1 VAIAGAGLVAVTS
14 SRPWRHTRMRTNIIG
29 VAVLTALLVT
39 FPAFGRDHSIL
50 NGTWTLIP
58 TESDFG
64 GQPIIQTG
72 TVTISDREGAIVLER
87 NFQYA
92 GADQTFFYRQ
102 SLGNEV
108 NSTIHSG
115 DVKTKT
121 KWEHDVL
128 TVTTTQAG
136 DVTVE
141 SYHLAP
147 NGTMTANVEIPG
159 HPPITLH
166 FERK

>member
-1 VAIAGAGLVAVTS
+1 
-14 SRPWRHTRMRTNIIG
+14 MRTSIIG
-29 VAVLTALLVT
+29 AAVLTILLVT
-39 FPAFGRDHSIL
+39 LPAFARDHSIL

-58 TESDFG
+58 TESDFA
-64 GQPIIQTG
+64 GQPVIQTG
-72 TVTISDREGAIVLER
+72 TVTISDRDGAIVLER
-87 NFQYA
+87 NFKYE

-136 DVTVE
+136 NVTVE

-166 FERK
+166 FEKK

>member
-1 VAIAGAGLVAVTS
+1 
-14 SRPWRHTRMRTNIIG
+14 MRTSIIG
-29 VAVLTALLVT
+29 AAVLTILLVT
-39 FPAFGRDHSIL
+39 LPAFARDHSIL

-58 TESDFG
+58 TGSDFA
-64 GQPIIQTG
+64 GQPVIQTG
-72 TVTISDREGAIVLER
+72 TVTISDRDGAIVLER
-87 NFQYA
+87 NFKYE
-92 GADQTFFYRQ
+92 GADLTFFYRQ
-102 SLGNEV
+102 SLGNEL

-136 DVTVE
+136 NVTVE

-147 NGTMTANVEIPG
+147 DGTMTANVEIPG

-166 FERK
+166 FEKK

>member
-1 VAIAGAGLVAVTS
+1 MRLFLIAILLATS
-14 SRPWRHTRMRTNIIG
+14 
-29 VAVLTALLVT
+29 
-39 FPAFGRDHSIL
+39 AFARDHSIL

-58 TESDFG
+58 TGSDFA
-64 GQPIIQTG
+64 GQPVIQTG
-72 TVTISDREGAIVLER
+72 TVTISDRDGAIVLSR

-92 GADQTFFYRQ
+92 GATQTFFYQQ
-102 SLGNEV
+102 SLGNED
-108 NSTIHSG
+108 NSTIRSG

-121 KWEHDVL
+121 KWEHEVL

-136 DVTVE
+136 NVTVE

-147 NGTMTANVEIPG
+147 DGSMTANVEIPG
-159 HPPITLH
+159 HAPVTLH